1 MPRSRKRSKA
11 RQRSQ
16 PNVRRRKTTQRSR
29 TKAPQRSR
37 TKAPKRSRSKAPRRS
52 AARGKRSTRKR
63 SKRRQKK
70 APLRRGSLGEGEL
83 AESDPTPGDEP
94 PLIHTATGKVVEE
107 RNPNTEGPSPALEG
121 GSGTQFEQ
129 EYRRPVY
136 TNQPLS
142 QSSIAKLTNKE
153 LSKSQKAR
161 RVAESKKMGYGRIG
175 GRINTPIKTP
185 GSTSPL
191 VRY

>member
-29 TKAPQRSR
+29 TKAPQRSQS
-37 TKAPKRSRSKAPRRS
+37 KAPRRSRSKAPRRS

-83 AESDPTPGDEP
+83 AESDPTPGEEP
-94 PLIHTATGKVVEE
+94 PLIHTATGKVVAE
-107 RNPNTEGPSPALEG
+107 RNPNTEGPSPTLEG
-121 GSGTQFEQ
+121 VLGNQTEQ
-129 EYRRPVY
+129 QVNPVFMD
-136 TNQPLS
+136 QPLS
-142 QSSIAKLTNKE
+142 QSSVAKLKNRKMTAKERAQQVANARKKYSQNKP
-153 LSKSQKAR
+153 KPMKQAGQAR
-161 RVAESKKMGYGRIG
+161 ALGKYGF
-175 GRINTPIKTP
+175 
-185 GSTSPL
+185 
-191 VRY
+191 